1 MIEDRLEQIQS
12 AIERSPKMSDDAK
25 SELLGLIAGLKAE
38 IKTLSETHHEEASS
52 ITRFADASAHEAARS
67 KKNPQVAEAAL
78 DGLRGSIQGLEDSHP
93 TLVAT
98 VNRFAT
104 ALSNMGI

>member
-25 SELLGLIAGLKAE
+25 AELLSLVAGLKAE
-38 IKTLSETHHEEASS
+38 IKTLSETHHDEASS
-52 ITRFADASAHEAARS
+52 ITRFADEAARS
-67 KKNPQVAEAAL
+67 RQDPQLGENAL
-78 DGLRGSIQGLEDSHP
+78 DGLRGSIQGFEDSHP
-93 TLVAT
+93 KLVDT

-104 ALSNMGI
+104 ALSNMGL